1 MAKEITISMADS
13 QFESLQEAYAKDDDS
28 VEKVAVEAAAEV
40 LYTDDDDIPE
50 GKSVGDIKIARAEAK
65 GAVDEAYVK
74 NRLMNILKAKVR
86 NYDDAKQEVSYSTF
100 EPS

>member
-13 QFESLQEAYAKDDDS
+13 QFESLQEAYAKDDES

-50 GKSVGDIKIARAEAK
+50 GKSVGDIKIARVEAK

-86 NYDDAKQEVSYSTF
+86 HYDEAKQSVTYSTF

>member
-28 VEKVAVEAAAEV
+28 VAVTDV
-40 LYTDDDDIPE
+40 LYQDDDVLPE
-50 GKSVGDIKIARAEAK
+50 GKEVGDVKIP
-65 GAVDEAYVK
+65 AVDVAYVK
-74 NRLMNILKAKVR
+74 GRLMNILKAKVR
-86 NYDDAKQEVSYSTF
+86 HYDQAKQSISYSTF

>member
-1 MAKEITISMADS
+1 MAKEITISMEDS

-50 GKSVGDIKIARAEAK
+50 GKSVGDVKTARIVAK

-74 NRLMNILKAKVR
+74 GRLMNILKAKVR

-100 EPS
+100 DPS

>member
-28 VEKVAVEAAAEV
+28 VEKVAVEAVAQV

-50 GKSVGDIKIARAEAK
+50 GVEVGDVKVV
-65 GAVDEAYVK
+65 AVDAVEAVVAVEAVEAQSK
-74 NRLMNILKAKVR
+74 DTKASLLAAIAS
-86 NYDDAKQEVSYSTF
+86 NA
-100 EPS
+100 

>member
-28 VEKVAVEAAAEV
+28 VEKA
-40 LYTDDDDIPE
+40 D
-50 GKSVGDIKIARAEAK
+50 
-65 GAVDEAYVK
+65 VDVDYVK
-74 NRLMNILKAKVR
+74 GRLMNILKAKVR
-86 NYDDAKQEVSYSTF
+86 NYDDAKQETTYSTF

>member
-13 QFESLQEAYAKDDDS
+13 QFESLQEAYAKDDEL
-28 VEKVAVEAAAEV
+28 VEKVAVEAVAEV
-40 LYTDDDDIPE
+40 LYEDGDDIPE
-50 GKSVGDIKIARAEAK
+50 GKEIGDVKTARVEAK
-65 GAVDEAYVK
+65 GGVDEAYVK

-100 EPS
+100 DPS

>member
-28 VEKVAVEAAAEV
+28 VEKA
-40 LYTDDDDIPE
+40 D
-50 GKSVGDIKIARAEAK
+50 
-65 GAVDEAYVK
+65 VDVDYVK
-74 NRLMNILKAKVR
+74 GRLMNILKAKVR

-100 EPS
+100 DPS